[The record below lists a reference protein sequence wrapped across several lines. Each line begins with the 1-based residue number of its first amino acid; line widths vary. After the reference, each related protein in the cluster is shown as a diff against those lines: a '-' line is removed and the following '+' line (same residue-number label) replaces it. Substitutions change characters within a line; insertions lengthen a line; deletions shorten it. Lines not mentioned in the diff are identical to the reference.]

1 MFERIAKKLQKQGY
15 ERDWKQS
22 RSKKLKIT
30 MEKQEGEERHAN
42 STKNLI
48 EFWDTGQPQFLL
60 PCWTLVIL
68 PAPWL
73 NLKRV
78 KKQMVKYAFYER
90 MAYFYMII
98 CVLACKWNPSA
109 GSINCRQCSTHAHAH
124 THIHTYTILA
134 APPTKY
140 KKENSKVEKAMEK
153 VWMCL

>member
-1 MFERIAKKLQKQGY
+1 
-15 ERDWKQS
+15 
-22 RSKKLKIT
+22 

-42 STKNLI
+42 S
-48 EFWDTGQPQFLL
+48 
-60 PCWTLVIL
+60 

-73 NLKRV
+73 NLKGV
-78 KKQMVKYAFYER
+78 KKQMVKYAFYKR